1 MTEIPVRD
9 ARQPIQLKIGPN
21 TDLIFDPMTINGEPK
36 PGAYFHYDP
45 LTKEEITDLLKSND
59 KSISPDKPIS
69 PEIPL
74 GENVPD
80 IDDKAANALVEIADR
95 NAHKYAI
102 NQKQE
107 LGNVNWKI
115 VRHNSNLPF
124 RNTKLILELILSPLD
139 RTSSNSEI
147 ANRINHHQG

>member
-21 TDLIFDPMTINGEPK
+21 TDLIFDPMSINGEPK

-45 LTKEEITDLLKSND
+45 LTRNEITDLLDSND
-59 KSISPDKPIS
+59 KPLSS
-69 PEIPL
+69 EIHL
-74 GENVPD
+74 VGNVPD
-80 IDDKAANALVEIADR
+80 IDDEAANALVEIADR
-95 NAHKYAI
+95 NAHQYAI

-115 VRHNSNLPF
+115 VRHNSDLPF
-124 RNTKLILELILSPLD
+124 RNTKLILELILSPRD
-139 RTSSNSEI
+139 KTSSNSEI
-147 ANRINHHQG
+147 ANRINHHYGE